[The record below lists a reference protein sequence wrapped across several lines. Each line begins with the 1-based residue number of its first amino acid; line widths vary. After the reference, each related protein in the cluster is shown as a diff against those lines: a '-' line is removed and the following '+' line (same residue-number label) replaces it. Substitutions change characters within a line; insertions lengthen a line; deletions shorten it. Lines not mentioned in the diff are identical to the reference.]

1 VGSRLLADEDLGHLV
16 AVRREF
22 KPHAV
27 GIVDVE
33 RRAVAVILDNHILG
47 GISSGPQPLVDFL
60 LVLQVAVE
68 SDVGEW
74 GRWGGG
80 NRDLLIGILE
90 LKEGKGAAVGELEEG
105 VAVHPVAWTMTTLR
119 MSCPTGGLTPFSA
132 ATSTSGHPATSS
144 SRTCRARA
152 AGARRHLRAH
162 HRPMHDRRLPLSL
175 VPVASRG
182 VV

>member
-1 VGSRLLADEDLGHLV
+1 LITTSSD
-16 AVRREF
+16 
-22 KPHAV
+22 
-27 GIVDVE
+27 
-33 RRAVAVILDNHILG
+33 